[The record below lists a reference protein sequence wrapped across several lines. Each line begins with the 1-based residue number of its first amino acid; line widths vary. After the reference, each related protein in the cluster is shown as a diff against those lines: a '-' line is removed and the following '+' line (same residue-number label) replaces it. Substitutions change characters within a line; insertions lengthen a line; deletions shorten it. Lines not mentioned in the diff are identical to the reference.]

1 MLALFVTTELIR
13 VCFFCDYVVW
23 QSSEQLRNVSLFS
36 FSKFLSNE
44 SKDEEYFDEQ
54 PDNTLIEEDD
64 LPPNEV
70 LVNAL
75 KKYKESRGDM
85 EKLTPNEVKDRIV
98 NQPPKPPK
106 TNIKRID

>member
-1 MLALFVTTELIR
+1 MFPSHDQYVEVFV
-13 VCFFCDYVVW
+13 
-23 QSSEQLRNVSLFS
+23 
-36 FSKFLSNE
+36 NE
-44 SKDEEYFDEQ
+44 
-54 PDNTLIEEDD
+54 IEDPT
-64 LPPNEV
+64 PPNEV

-98 NQPPKPPK
+98 NQSPKPPK